1 MFTSRFSYFVRQN
14 QGAWRAGLAVVVAGT
29 VFKVGYFN
37 FSRGIMVDHM
47 DRRHLEATE
56 HLKSARETGLKMARE
71 REDSAPQL
79 TPAQRKQLQEYLQ
92 LMQETQLTG
101 VYPGE
106 EKR

>member
-1 MFTSRFSYFVRQN
+1 
-14 QGAWRAGLAVVVAGT
+14 
-29 VFKVGYFN
+29 
-37 FSRGIMVDHM
+37 MVDHM

-79 TPAQRKQLQEYLQ
+79 TPAQRKQLKEYLQ